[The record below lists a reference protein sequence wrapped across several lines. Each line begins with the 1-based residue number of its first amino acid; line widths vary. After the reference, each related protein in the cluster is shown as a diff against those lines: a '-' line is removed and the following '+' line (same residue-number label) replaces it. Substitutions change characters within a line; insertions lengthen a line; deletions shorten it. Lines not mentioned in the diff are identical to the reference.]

1 VKPVLVIGSCL
12 LLGSPVLAQTKGAM
26 KNEVQSAP
34 VDIRSDRLTVHQ
46 KKQRAV
52 FEGNVKTVQ
61 GDLEINCEKLTVTYT
76 GEKDGAK
83 GAGVKAG
90 EVKQM
95 VFTGSVSITQKNR
108 RGHCERA
115 VFDRVAGR
123 IVCTGNPWVVEGE
136 NRIRGERIVYLLK
149 EDEVR
154 VTRPQA
160 VIRLPEDGPKKG
172 GLNK

>member
-1 VKPVLVIGSCL
+1 M
-12 LLGSPVLAQTKGAM
+12 AQTKGAT

-34 VDIRSDRLTVHQ
+34 VDIRSDHLTVHQ

-52 FEGNVKTVQ
+52 FKGNVKTVQ
-61 GDLEINCEKLTVTYT
+61 GDLEIHCEKLTVTYA
-76 GEKDGAK
+76 GA
-83 GAGVKAG
+83 KAG

-108 RGHCERA
+108 RGHCARA
-115 VFDRVAGR
+115 VYDRVAGR

-136 NRIRGERIVYLLK
+136 NRIRGERIVYLLE

-160 VIRLPEDGPKKG
+160 VIRLPEGDAKKG

>member
-12 LLGSPVLAQTKGAM
+12 LLASPVLAAPAQTKGAA

-34 VDIRSDRLTVHQ
+34 VDIRSDHLTVHQ
-46 KKQRAV
+46 KQQQAV

-61 GDLEINCEKLTVTYT
+61 GDLEISCEKLTVTYS
-76 GEKDGAK
+76 GEKDTGA
-83 GAGVKAG
+83 KAG

-115 VFDRVAGR
+115 VYDRVAGR
-123 IVCTGNPWVVEGE
+123 IVCTGNSWVVEGE
-136 NRIRGERIVYLLK
+136 NQIRGERIVYLLE

-160 VIRLPEDGPKKG
+160 VIRLPEDGLKKG